1 MKKIFIALAIISSI
15 LYGHG
20 GHDHK
25 SKSAIQQIAKKKIE
39 QLIRSSKIDKSW
51 SNPYISNTKKKQFG
65 NKMEWMI
72 SLENSYIKDK
82 TKQIIFVFVSEDG
95 EVKGVNYTGK

>member
-1 MKKIFIALAIISSI
+1 MKKIFIAITLISSI

-20 GHDHK
+20 GHNHK

-39 QLIRSSKIDKSW
+39 QLINGNKIDKSW

-65 NKMEWMI
+65 TKMEWVI

-82 TKQIIFVFVSEDG
+82 TKQVIYVFVSEG
-95 EVKGVNYTGK
+95 GVVKGANYTGK